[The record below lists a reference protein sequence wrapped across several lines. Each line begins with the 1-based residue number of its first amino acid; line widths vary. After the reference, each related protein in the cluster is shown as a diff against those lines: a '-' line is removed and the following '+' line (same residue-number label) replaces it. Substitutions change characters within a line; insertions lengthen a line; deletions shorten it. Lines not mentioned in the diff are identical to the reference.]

1 MKKIL
6 TATATVLTAYVG
18 INEIAAKEAENSQN
32 QFKSL
37 VSEGYRVKLAT
48 STTLKDMIFVTYVME
63 KEVEDDKE
71 RTE

>member
-1 MKKIL
+1 MPKIS
-6 TATATVLTAYVG
+6 TAAITVLTTYFG

-48 STTLKDMIFVTYVME
+48 STTLRDMIFVTYVME

>member
-6 TATATVLTAYVG
+6 TATATVLTTWLGV
-18 INEIAAKEAENSQN
+18 NEIASKESEADKTY
-32 QFKSL
+32 FIGLLK
-37 VSEGYRVKLAT
+37 EGYRVKLAT

>member
-6 TATATVLTAYVG
+6 TATATVLTTWLGV
-18 INEIAAKEAENSQN
+18 NENASKQAELTKKY
-32 QFKSL
+32 FEDLLKT
-37 VSEGYRVKLAT
+37 GYQIKLAT

-63 KEVEDDKE
+63 KEEENDKE

>member
-6 TATATVLTAYVG
+6 TATATVLTTWLEV
-18 INEIAAKEAENSQN
+18 NEIASKESEADKTYFLNLL
-32 QFKSL
+32 K
-37 VSEGYRVKLAT
+37 EGYRVKLAT

-63 KEVEDDKE
+63 KEEENDKE